1 MIVDVDKNAPQVKGV
16 GIDILESMFLFVLDG
31 ILEVVDEFRLFN
43 FDWENATMGII
54 AENQT
59 V

>member
-16 GIDILESMFLFVLDG
+16 GDDVVECRLLFVLDG

-43 FDWENATMGII
+43 FDWENATTGII

-59 V
+59 I